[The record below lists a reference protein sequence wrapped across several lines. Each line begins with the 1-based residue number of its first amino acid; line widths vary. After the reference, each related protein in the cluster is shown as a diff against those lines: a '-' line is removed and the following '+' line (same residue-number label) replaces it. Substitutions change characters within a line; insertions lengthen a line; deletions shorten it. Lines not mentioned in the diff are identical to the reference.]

1 MTDITDL
8 KAQIQA
14 VTKENDDI
22 KSDFKYLVFKDTQL
36 SDNAWKAFV
45 SKVDTASN
53 KIDQVTQSLEV
64 YKQSKAPISVAAK
77 EDPNSKISSEILT
90 DYTNLYERIKSA
102 LMDGD
107 KLKSDLTSNYDN
119 VLKGIQGDDNNTP
132 TYSFIEAIKSNSLN
146 SKAKIIQS
154 FEGGVDAD
162 INYYLLKAVL
172 TNLVPDAINQLV
184 SSDSSIETVNSLNQL
199 LGILVKM
206 LNKPSSDLFT
216 RISSSY
222 HDNVKPPKDI
232 QGGSFSSS
240 MSKKNRKSHKSYHPG
255 IGKTKKHHH
264 SHHKKISFVH

>member
-172 TNLVPDAINQLV
+172 TNLVPDKAFTGLGNMALGEKAMATGGIVTGPTRALV
-184 SSDSSIETVNSLNQL
+184 GEAGAEAVVPLDKFYAKLDELIVA
-199 LGILVKM
+199 V
-206 LNKPSSDLFT
+206 
-216 RISSSY
+216 R
-222 HDNVKPPKDI
+222 
-232 QGGSFSSS
+232 QGGNIYLNGTKVGTA
-240 MSKKNRKSHKSYHPG
+240 MSVGAY
-255 IGKTKKHHH
+255 KTQ
-264 SHHKKISFVH
+264 